1 MRRKMKLLHPSL
13 VLLAL
18 FAATPALRA
27 DDSGESVVVI
37 YNNLMPE
44 SQSVAEHYAQ
54 RRHVPTNHLIGFS
67 LPATEAMTRAEF
79 SDRLQ
84 KPLLKTL
91 EEKKLFNFVTETN
104 SSPSHARRKL
114 SDAKIRHAVLCYGV

>member
-1 MRRKMKLLHPSL
+1 MRRKMKLLPPSL

-18 FAATPALRA
+18 FAATPDLRA
-27 DDSGESVVVI
+27 EDSGESVVVI

-44 SQSVAEHYAQ
+44 SKSVAEHYAQ
-54 RRHVPTNHLIGFS
+54 RRHVPANHLIGFS
-67 LPATEAMTRAEF
+67 LPATEAMTRTEF

-91 EEKKLFNFVTETN
+91 EEKKLFTFIAETN
-104 SSPSHARRKL
+104 SAPSQSQRKL
-114 SDAKIRHAVLCYGV
+114 SDAKIRYAVLC